1 MDTWVAYWHKDGLE
15 IYRIGDKGTVTCASG
30 SLDKLE
36 PLRGAFGRKILIV
49 GRELLL
55 HARKK
60 YPPASKEKLV
70 KAVGLEI
77 GDIFPLSKPAFHC
90 RVFESFPSYTVV
102 DIWAWETD
110 AYSQLREI
118 FPFNYCV
125 PEDVSFMSEAP
136 EVKIFQRGERTS
148 VVALSGDRFIAG
160 ASYPA
165 SRFEER
171 DVEMFL
177 LGLGQYGEGMKKIT
191 IYGSIPLQLK
201 SAALPDVSRVA
212 DGKYPP
218 CLDSIAVRK
227 LGEFKVKEYHRL
239 WAKRD
244 LIFRVLIYLVLGYGF
259 MLYLTVNNYD
269 RTMGEMRQRVAAME
283 KQITKMDD
291 APVVENFAVVSQEV
305 NGILSRRQS
314 PLKVMDLLARKL
326 PNGSFVKRLVLSEN
340 NLEIVLSSR
349 EPLNCVKMLGSAPE
363 IKKVVLK
370 GAPMKDPVTGF
381 YSVVISAELSG

>member
-1 MDTWVAYWHKDGLE
+1 MDAWVAYWHKDGLE
-15 IYRIGDKGTVTCASG
+15 IYRIRDKGTVTCASG

-49 GRELLL
+49 GRDLLL
-55 HARKK
+55 HVRKK
-60 YPPASKEKLV
+60 YPPASKEKLA

-90 RVFESFPSYTVV
+90 SVFETFSSYTVV

-110 AYSQLREI
+110 AYGRLREI
-118 FPFNYCV
+118 FPFNYVV
-125 PEDVSFMSEAP
+125 PEDVSFISEAP
-136 EVKIFQRGERTS
+136 EVKIFQHEEMTS
-148 VVALSGDRFIAG
+148 IVALSGDRFIAG

-177 LGLGQYGEGMKKIT
+177 LGLGRYGEGMKKIT

-201 SAALPDVSRVA
+201 SDALPEVSRVA
-212 DGKYPP
+212 DGEYPP
-218 CLDSIAVRK
+218 FLDSIAVRN
-227 LGEFKVKEYHRL
+227 LGEFKVKGYHHL

-244 LIFRVLIYLVLGYGF
+244 LIFRVLIYLILGYGF
-259 MLYLTVNNYD
+259 MLYLTLRNYEH
-269 RTMGEMRQRVAAME
+269 TVEEMRQRVAAAA
-283 KQITKMDD
+283 KQITKVDE

-305 NGILSRRQS
+305 NGILSKRQS
-314 PLKVMDLLARKL
+314 PLRVLDLLAHKL
-326 PNGSFVKRLVLSEN
+326 PAGSFIKRLVLSES

-349 EPLNCVKMLGSAPE
+349 QPLNVVKMLGSAPE

-370 GAPMKDPVTGF
+370 GAPMKDPATGF
-381 YSVVISAELSG
+381 YSAVITAELSG